1 MFLLKVIFKGIVV
14 DVVLLLAVARPSIA
28 NVTPFMPVTTM
39 SIQFVV
45 SIEPLAAKA
54 TFRMSF
60 ETTLIDSPGNV
71 IAVFFMSSQF
81 CVGEELMLMRK
92 HFFIP
97 RAEITHSLSMLSFDM
112 SMKVRPS

>member
-97 RAEITHSLSMLSFDM
+97 RAEIT
-112 SMKVRPS
+112 